1 MSIQILG
8 NFSTEKNKYELKMQR
23 MSRLGAKLKKPKRSL
38 SAYMIFV
45 KQVSQFKLK
54 GRLVD
59 ALKSSWW

>member
-45 KQVSQFKLK
+45 KQVSQFKL
-54 GRLVD
+54 
-59 ALKSSWW
+59 